1 MPGDY
6 IALYEKSATVY
17 SVLAGSLGLSIRRLL
32 STDSFWPTDHSSAKN
47 LSLWITLLRELFSIL
62 FSIYT
67 WFERIEILKIIHVK
81 IIHVKLRIPCLN
93 FLKKK
98 NLHFYWQTSKYL
110 SLTQQKII
118 RYIDDIDKHSW
129 IFSNVFKDWD
139 IKCFKFIKRK
149 Y

>member
-98 NLHFYWQTSKYL
+98 
-110 SLTQQKII
+110 I
-118 RYIDDIDKHSW
+118 YIFIDKLPNICRWPNKRLYDISTTL
-129 IFSNVFKDWD
+129 ISIREFFQMFSKTGILNALNL
-139 IKCFKFIKRK
+139 
-149 Y
+149 